1 MIHCHLNCE
10 CVRFKMVQIVTDMTS
25 NSEQKNTTTTMSPKQ
40 KFDFNYVHPRATS
53 LSVASLGVENASLSL
68 ISSPNLTGSFRPQ
81 ISSAMPAIAGL
92 IFLLISIFQNISFAE
107 YYVPGSERIHNS

>member
-40 KFDFNYVHPRATS
+40 KFDFNYIHPGATS
-53 LSVASLGVENASLSL
+53 LSVASRGVENTSLTL
-68 ISSPNLTGSFRPQ
+68 ISSPNLTGNFRPQ

-92 IFLLISIFQNISFAE
+92 LF
-107 YYVPGSERIHNS
+107 

>member
-25 NSEQKNTTTTMSPKQ
+25 NSEQKNTTTMSQKQ
-40 KFDFNYVHPRATS
+40 KFDFNYVHPGATS
-53 LSVASLGVENASLSL
+53 LSVASRGVENASLSL
-68 ISSPNLTGSFRPQ
+68 ISSPNLTGNFRPQ

-92 IFLLISIFQNISFAE
+92 LFDLS
-107 YYVPGSERIHNS
+107 